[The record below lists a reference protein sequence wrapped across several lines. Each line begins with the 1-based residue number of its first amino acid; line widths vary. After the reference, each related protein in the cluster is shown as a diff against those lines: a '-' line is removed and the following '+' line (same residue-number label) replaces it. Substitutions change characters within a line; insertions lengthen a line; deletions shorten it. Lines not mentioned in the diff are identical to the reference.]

1 MIITI
6 EDYISW
12 RKSNK
17 GIYIRYI
24 TGDTAVLSISK
35 NGIDAQAIH
44 INGALR
50 ECTIDADCWFTIETL
65 GYQTEVEEN
74 INSGSIIM
82 APDDWRPSPI
92 KS

>member
-1 MIITI
+1 M
-6 EDYISW
+6 
-12 RKSNK
+12 
-17 GIYIRYI
+17 
-24 TGDTAVLSISK
+24 
-35 NGIDAQAIH
+35 H
-44 INGALR
+44 INGVLR

-82 APDDWRPSPI
+82 APDDWRPSPL